1 MNRIS
6 KMAMVAA
13 AALMFAACG
22 GEKKDNVNANI
33 DHSNRPV
40 WVDKGGTAFSGDKS
54 KAFYGVGAASGI
66 KSVSMARNTADSRAR
81 TEIAKTMRVYVTALY
96 KDYQRATSSS
106 ADPSATSEE
115 QDVSNTMKQ
124 YTEAEL
130 SGVDIVDRF
139 TDNDGT
145 VYSLAKLD
153 FDKFRDGLDQLK
165 QLNDKVRDYVRKNAD
180 KAFDELNAEEAKHQ
194 K

>member
-1 MNRIS
+1 MKRIARIGM
-6 KMAMVAA
+6 MAAT
-13 AALMFAACG
+13 ALMFAACG
-22 GEKKDNVNANI
+22 GDQKKPDAQI
-33 DHSNRPV
+33 DHSNRPA
-40 WVDKGGTAFSGDKS
+40 WVDKGGSAFSGDKA

-66 KSVSMARNTADSRAR
+66 KSISMARNTADSRAR
-81 TEIAKTMRVYVTALY
+81 GEIAKMMKTYVANLY

-106 ADPSATSEE
+106 QDPNATAEE

-145 VYSLAKLD
+145 VYALAKLD
-153 FDKFRDGLDQLK
+153 FDKFRDGLDQMK
-165 QLNDKVRDYVRKNAD
+165 QLNAKVRDYVRANAD
-180 KAFDELNAEEAKHQ
+180 KAFDELNAEQAKHQ
-194 K
+194 